1 MKKESIL
8 ELTGTY
14 RDSKQKD
21 ISVKGTKENFI
32 KMISPYSK
40 RK

>member
-1 MKKESIL
+1 MKKEIIL

-21 ISVKGTKENFI
+21 ISVKGTRKLPLT
-32 KMISPYSK
+32 MASPYSK